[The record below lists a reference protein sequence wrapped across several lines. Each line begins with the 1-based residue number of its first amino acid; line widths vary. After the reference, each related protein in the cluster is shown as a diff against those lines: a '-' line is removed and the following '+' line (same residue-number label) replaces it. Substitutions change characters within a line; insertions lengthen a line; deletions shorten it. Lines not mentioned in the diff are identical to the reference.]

1 MNLVE
6 STGKILRY
14 YLDNSD
20 RMVLLSDE
28 LDIVKTY
35 INFQKQTTDIPF
47 NFKIIVEDGIDE
59 APVLPMCIQPL
70 VENSFKY
77 GFQKKVNG
85 EWEIR
90 ICCSRYGDNI
100 KVSIFDNGPGFDAKA
115 LKESKGIGMANI
127 RKRLMLQY
135 GKEDLMQVKS
145 ESGEYADVCILFPM
159 EGKNEVLDNRG

>member
-1 MNLVE
+1 M
-6 STGKILRY
+6 STL
-14 YLDNSD
+14 
-20 RMVLLSDE
+20 
-28 LDIVKTY
+28 Y
-35 INFQKQTTDIPF
+35 IFFDAYPTTRCT
-47 NFKIIVEDGIDE
+47 KG
-59 APVLPMCIQPL
+59 L
-70 VENSFKY
+70 
-77 GFQKKVNG
+77 FQKKVNG